1 MSDTSVNINGRNHD
15 VDAMKGVAMMLVIIG
30 HSFIAG
36 YYGINKIIFSFHMPF
51 FFILAGYFACATS
64 YHQVLNKSYH
74 RLIVPYLLSAF
85 IVVLIAL
92 GYGDIELAKGKLLAI
107 LFPRGFH
114 SQLNGYQLN
123 VVVGATWFLLALF
136 WARLIFNILLNI
148 ISRINHYR
156 LIYLTVLSVAISTG
170 SIYLANRLTLLPFGI
185 LEGSQ
190 AIVYMAI
197 GYVLNKEITPP
208 NIQQRLY
215 NDVTQS
221 IVLLASFVIWVI
233 AILYSEIDM
242 APIHYRNYFLALLGA
257 LSGSYILY
265 KFILLLSLFS
275 KLSLLYNC
283 IETIG
288 RHSLLAL
295 CVHNVILSYCA
306 IGSMWGYK
314 KGYTAF
320 ALNVLMVFLIVYAYE
335 GVHIINKKLIGKKLN
350 DQYNK

>member
-1 MSDTSVNINGRNHD
+1 MSDTSVNRNGRNYD
-15 VDAMKGVAMMLVIIG
+15 VDAMKGFAMMLVIIG

-64 YHQVLNKSYH
+64 FHQVLNKSYR

-92 GYGDIELAKGKLLAI
+92 GYGDIELAKEKLLAI

-114 SQLNGYQLN
+114 SQPIGYQLN

-170 SIYLANRLTLLPFGI
+170 SIYLANTLTLLPFGI

-197 GYVLNKEITPP
+197 GYVLNKEKLLPPP
-208 NIQQRLY
+208 NVQQRLY

-221 IVLLASFVIWVI
+221 IVFLASFVIWVI

-265 KFILLLSLFS
+265 KFILFYRFSQKYHYYIIVLRLLVVIHYWLYVFIMSPCHIV
-275 KLSLLYNC
+275 LLVPC
-283 IETIG
+283 GDIKMDIPP
-288 RHSLLAL
+288 S
-295 CVHNVILSYCA
+295 
-306 IGSMWGYK
+306 
-314 KGYTAF
+314 F
-320 ALNVLMVFLIVYAYE
+320 LMC
-335 GVHIINKKLIGKKLN
+335 
-350 DQYNK
+350 